1 MESTMI
7 WGLGGAAIGAGAVG
21 AAWLWFSRQPEIPI
35 VIKDETAEKQQ
46 DVILQL
52 TDLDLVK
59 PVCAPDFIEKNT
71 DLLCREMFCRMQ
83 QRGIDAKTGSECEN
97 IGNVLNKKA
106 IRDACKHAIPES
118 ERACL
123 EFFDR
128 RI

>member
-1 MESTMI
+1 MDATTV
-7 WGLGGAAIGAGAVG
+7 WGIGGAIVGASAVG
-21 AAWLWFSRQPEIPI
+21 AAWLWFHRDPELPI

-52 TDLDLVK
+52 TDFDLVK
-59 PVCAPDFIEKNT
+59 PVCAPKFIEENT

-83 QRGIDAKTGSECEN
+83 QRGVDAKTGNECEN
-97 IGNVLNKKA
+97 IANVSNKKA
-106 IRDACKHAIPES
+106 ILKACKHAIPEV
-118 ERACL
+118 ERECI

>member
-1 MESTMI
+1 MI

-59 PVCAPDFIEKNT
+59 PVCSPEFIAKNT

-106 IRDACKHAIPES
+106 IRDACKHAIPET

>member
-1 MESTMI
+1 MI

-59 PVCAPDFIEKNT
+59 PVCSPEFIEKNT

-97 IGNVLNKKA
+97 IRNVLNKKA

>member
-1 MESTMI
+1 M
-7 WGLGGAAIGAGAVG
+7 WGIGGAVIGAGAVG
-21 AAWLWFSRQPEIPI
+21 AAWLFFQRKPDVPI
-35 VIKDETAEKQQ
+35 IIKDETAEKQQ

-59 PVCAPDFIEKNT
+59 PVCAPEFIEKKT

-83 QRGIDAKTGSECEN
+83 QRGVDAKTGSECEN

-106 IRDACKHAIPES
+106 IRDACKHAIPDS

>member
-1 MESTMI
+1 MI

-59 PVCAPDFIEKNT
+59 PVCSPDFIEKNT

-106 IRDACKHAIPES
+106 IRDACKHAIPET

>member
-1 MESTMI
+1 ML
-7 WGLGGAAIGAGAVG
+7 WGLGGAVIGAGTVG
-21 AAWLWFSRQPEIPI
+21 AAWLWFSRQPDIPI

-97 IGNVLNKKA
+97 ISNVLNKKA
-106 IRDACKHAIPES
+106 IRDACKHAIPET

>member
-1 MESTMI
+1 ML
-7 WGLGGAAIGAGAVG
+7 WGLGGAVIGAGTVG

-59 PVCAPDFIEKNT
+59 PVCSPEFIAKNT

-106 IRDACKHAIPES
+106 IRDACKHAIPET

>member
-1 MESTMI
+1 MESTTI
-7 WGLGGAAIGAGAVG
+7 YGLSGIAIGAGAVG
-21 AAWLWFSRQPEIPI
+21 AVWLFFHRKPEIPL

-59 PVCAPDFIEKNT
+59 PVCNPVFIEKNS

-106 IRDACKHAIPES
+106 IINTCKNENEET
-118 ERACL
+118 ERKCI
-123 EFFDR
+123 EVFDR

>member
-1 MESTMI
+1 ML
-7 WGLGGAAIGAGAVG
+7 WGFGGAAIGAGAVG

-59 PVCAPDFIEKNT
+59 PVCAPEFIEKNT

-106 IRDACKHAIPES
+106 IRDACKHAIPET

>member
-1 MESTMI
+1 MI
-7 WGLGGAAIGAGAVG
+7 WGLGGAGIGAGAVG
-21 AAWLWFSRQPEIPI
+21 AAWLWFSRQPDIPI

-46 DVILQL
+46 DVIIQL

-106 IRDACKHAIPES
+106 IRDACKHAIPET

>member
-1 MESTMI
+1 ML

-59 PVCAPDFIEKNT
+59 PVCSPEFIEKNT

>member
-1 MESTMI
+1 ML

-59 PVCAPDFIEKNT
+59 PVCAPEFIEKNT

>member
-1 MESTMI
+1 MI

-106 IRDACKHAIPES
+106 IRDACKHAIPET

>member
-1 MESTMI
+1 MI

-21 AAWLWFSRQPEIPI
+21 AAWLWFSRQPDIPI

-59 PVCAPDFIEKNT
+59 PVCSPDFIEKNT

-106 IRDACKHAIPES
+106 IRDACKHAIPET

>member
-1 MESTMI
+1 MI

-59 PVCAPDFIEKNT
+59 PVCSPEFIEKNT

>member
-1 MESTMI
+1 METTTL
-7 WGLGGAAIGAGAVG
+7 WGLGGAIVGAGTVG
-21 AAWLWFSRQPEIPI
+21 ALWFIFQRKPEIPI
-35 VIKDETAEKQQ
+35 VVHDKTSEKQQ
-46 DVILQL
+46 DVIIQL

-59 PVCAPDFIEKNT
+59 PVCTPQFIAKNT

-106 IRDACKHAIPES
+106 IREACKNENADLQ
-118 ERACL
+118 RDCV

>member
-1 MESTMI
+1 MI

-35 VIKDETAEKQQ
+35 VIKDKTAEKQQ
-46 DVILQL
+46 DVIIQL

-59 PVCAPDFIEKNT
+59 PVCSPEFIAKNT

-106 IRDACKHAIPES
+106 IRDACKHAIPET

>member
-1 MESTMI
+1 METTII
-7 WGLGGAAIGAGAVG
+7 WGLGGAVIGAGTVG
-21 AAWLWFSRQPEIPI
+21 AAWLWFSRQPDIPI

-46 DVILQL
+46 AVILQL

-106 IRDACKHAIPES
+106 IRDACKHAIPET

>member
-1 MESTMI
+1 MI

-21 AAWLWFSRQPEIPI
+21 AAWLWFSRQPDIPI

-59 PVCAPDFIEKNT
+59 PVCAPDFIAKNT

-106 IRDACKHAIPES
+106 IRDACKHAIPET